1 MRSSKV
7 LVLILALV
15 FVLAIAVACGDNGE
29 PAATPTPAPPV
40 VVEPDNNDTT
50 GDAPD
55 LTQVEVE
62 PEEVVLEPI
71 PRAPGLIY
79 SFSTDAFFQNADQGT
94 TGMDYVIG
102 GSDYLQQAGNPSWTV
117 VEGPNGNAI
126 RLSQRQNHWDSL
138 DIETSAFDW
147 DPANNQYLLTV
158 IGRLDE
164 GATMRINGADGP
176 YTVYD
181 YVELE
186 QGGRFTLSTVID
198 ADAIAVMGG
207 RQRIRVQAYP
217 ETVDIYIYDVS
228 VTNYFPRAEG
238 VVYSLSSDPFVQSL
252 NIGVVGVANVLASPN
267 IGQAGNPTW
276 TSIEGPYGVAIQ
288 NSNREANW
296 NALDI
301 ETPTLNWD
309 LENNTYLLTVR
320 GHIASGGTAVIG
332 GADGP
337 HTHFVEV
344 ETDDNGYFEMSLL
357 LDEEQV
363 AAMGSRRW
371 IRILSTCTNVMQ
383 IHEITIAV
391 Q

>member
-1 MRSSKV
+1 MRNSKI

-15 FVLAIAVACGDNGE
+15 FVLAIAVACNGGGE
-29 PAATPTPAPPV
+29 PAPTPAPPV
-40 VVEPDNNDTT
+40 VDDVSNNDPVVPEVPEVPEVVEPD
-50 GDAPD
+50 
-55 LTQVEVE
+55 EI
-62 PEEVVLEPI
+62 VLEPI

-79 SFSTDAFFQNADQGT
+79 SFSTDAFFQNAEQGT
-94 TGMDYVIG
+94 TGMENVIG
-102 GSDYLQQAGNPSWTV
+102 GSEYLQQAGNPSWTV
-117 VEGPNGNAI
+117 VAGPNGNNAI
-126 RLSQRQNHWDSL
+126 RLASRDNHWDSL

-147 DPANNQYLLTV
+147 DTANNQYLLTV

-181 YVELE
+181 SVELE

-198 ADAIAVMGG
+198 ADAIAIMGS
-207 RQRIRVQAYP
+207 RQRVRVQTYP
-217 ETVDIYIYDVS
+217 ATVDIYIYDVT
-228 VTNYFPRAEG
+228 VTNYFPREEG
-238 VVYSLSSDPFVQSL
+238 VVYALSSDPFVQSL
-252 NIGVVGVANVLASPN
+252 NPGIIGVANVLASPN

-276 TSIEGPYGVAIQ
+276 TTVEGPYGIAIQ

-320 GHIASGGTAVIG
+320 GHIAGGGTGVIG

-344 ETDDNGYFEMSLL
+344 PTDDNGYFEMSLL

-371 IRILSTCTNVMQ
+371 IRILSTCTNVMI